1 MGERRNWKLKMD
13 EGDNEENNRG
23 ISFIVLPDGNG
34 GMEVFLT
41 GDANWETLEVLKRWS
56 TIYSMILFI

>member
-1 MGERRNWKLKMD
+1 MD

-23 ISFIVLPDGNG
+23 ISFIVLPDGNR

-41 GDANWETLEVLKRWS
+41 GDANWETLEVLKR
-56 TIYSMILFI
+56 